1 MTRSPAPAAVLS
13 AFVLTVAIWGSTF
26 LFIAIGNDT
35 VPPVWAATLRLAL
48 AGAILFAV
56 MAVRRIPFPGGPGFT
71 SAALYGFFQ
80 FGLNFPLLYLSEK
93 RAPSGLA
100 AVVFAT
106 IPLSTAFFARW
117 FGLERLSARR
127 IVGALIAVC
136 GIALMYSSQTS
147 AATRPLELAELLLAT
162 WAACLGSV
170 SLKRGPHQS
179 PIAANAVGIL
189 VGLPMCLIWTLA
201 LREPLALPTSF
212 AALFP
217 IVYLAVAGSVGAF
230 VLYSWMVGYVELSR
244 LSYIAV
250 IVPIAAVSLGAW
262 VRHERLG
269 WATLAGAAV
278 VMVGVVV
285 GLSHARVQASAVS
298 SSSRASTG

>member
-1 MTRSPAPAAVLS
+1 MTRSPAPATVLS
-13 AFVLTVAIWGSTF
+13 VFLLTVAIWSTTF
-26 LFIAIGNDT
+26 LFISIGNDT

-48 AGAILFAV
+48 AGAILFTV
-56 MAVRRIPFPGGPGFT
+56 MAARRLPFPRGAAFT
-71 SAALYGFFQ
+71 AAALYGFFQ

-106 IPLSTAFFARW
+106 IPLSTVFFARW

-127 IVGALIAVC
+127 IAGGLIAVF
-136 GIALMYSSQTS
+136 GIALMYSSQTG
-147 AATRPLELAELLLAT
+147 AATRPLELAELLIAT

-170 SLKRGPHQS
+170 ALKRGPHQS
-179 PIAANAVGIL
+179 PIVANAVGIL
-189 VGLPMCLIWTLA
+189 MGLPMCLIWTLV
-201 LREPLALPTSF
+201 LREPLAIPTSF
-212 AALFP
+212 AAVFP
-217 IVYLAVAGSVGAF
+217 ITYLAVAGSVGAF
-230 VLYSWMVGYVELSR
+230 VLYSWMVGYVELSK

-278 VMVGVVV
+278 VMTGVAV
-285 GLSHARVQASAVS
+285 GLSHPRAQASAVS